1 METDT
6 RFTARQGRG
15 QARRGPQ
22 ALQALITALLLSTTA
37 LAPAFGQVT
46 QSNPPAEVKV
56 ALTDPLGRDTP
67 RGTVVGFISAATEG
81 NVQRAALYLD
91 ARSLS
96 SQLEERV
103 QQLLAVLNHTLSPSD
118 LENLS
123 REPAGNVEDSPQPRV
138 EVVGEFRSGEYSL
151 KITLERI
158 DRKDETPIWRF
169 TSATLKGIPDAAQHI
184 GMSWQEHLAWKPLRE
199 IHFLS
204 LPLWQ
209 WLAIPIALTFVF
221 AFATILSR
229 GVVAVLRR
237 LLARLTGARAEAP
250 LARITG
256 PMRLIS
262 LGVAIAAWVAVSALP
277 LLARVQLSRVA
288 ATVAIV
294 GSAWLVVRLMDI
306 AKHVFEARFL
316 RQNELGSTSVVQL
329 TSSLGKVLV
338 IIVAIM
344 GVLYAVGFDLTTAL
358 AGLGI
363 GGVAIAFAAQKSLEN
378 VFGGVLIIS
387 DQPVR
392 VGDFCR
398 AGDVMGTIEQIGVRS
413 TRIRT
418 LDRTVVSIPN
428 AQMASMNLENFGQ
441 RDKFWFRPVL
451 GLRYETQADQLRY
464 VLAEIRRMFYEHP
477 RVENDSARVRFVR
490 FGTSSLDLDVFAYV
504 RAGDFADFLAVQ
516 EDLLLRI
523 MDIVK
528 DGGTGFAFPS
538 STTYLARDSGLDG
551 KKTEDAVAA
560 VGRWRDEQELPFPNF
575 RASRIAEFDSK
586 LEYPPRES
594 DLRGSDKPK

>member
-1 METDT
+1 L
-6 RFTARQGRG
+6 
-15 QARRGPQ
+15 PV
-22 ALQALITALLLSTTA
+22 LITVLLLSTTA
-37 LAPAFGQVT
+37 FSPAFGQVP
-46 QSNPPAEVKV
+46 QAQPPAEAKV
-56 ALTDPLGRDTP
+56 EPKDPLGRDTP
-67 RGTVVGFISAATEG
+67 KGTVVGFISAATAG
-81 NVQRAALYLD
+81 NMQRSELYLD
-91 ARSLS
+91 IRGLS
-96 SQLEERV
+96 GQVEDRV
-103 QQLLAVLNHTLSPSD
+103 QQLLAVLNRTLSPVD
-118 LENLS
+118 LDKLSSEPSGNLD
-123 REPAGNVEDSPQPRV
+123 DSPEPLV
-138 EVVGEFRSGEYSL
+138 EVVGEFKSDDYTL

-158 DRKDETPIWRF
+158 DRKDEAPIWRF
-169 TSATLKGIPDAAQHI
+169 TGTTLRSVPEAAQHI
-184 GMSWQEHLAWKPLRE
+184 GKRWQEHLVWKPLRE
-199 IHFLS
+199 IRFLS

-209 WLAIPIALTFVF
+209 WLAFPISLAIVFVF
-221 AFATILSR
+221 AKILSR
-229 GVVAVLRR
+229 GLFVALRL
-237 LLARLTGARAEAP
+237 LLARLTGVRSEAP
-250 LARITG
+250 LARLTG
-256 PMRLIS
+256 PIGLIS
-262 LGVAIAAWVAVSALP
+262 LGVAILTWAALSALP

-288 ATVAIV
+288 AALAIV
-294 GSAWLVVRLMDI
+294 GAAWCVVRLIDI
-306 AKHVFEARFL
+306 AKDVFERRFR

-329 TSSLGKVLV
+329 ASSLGKVLA
-338 IIVAIM
+338 IIVAIV
-344 GVLYAVGFDLTTAL
+344 GVLYTAGFDLTTAL

-378 VFGGVLIIS
+378 IFGGVLIIS

-398 AGDVMGTIEQIGVRS
+398 AGDVTGTVEQIGVRS

-428 AQMASMNLENFGQ
+428 AQMAAINLENFGQ

-504 RAGDFADFLAVQ
+504 RASDFADFLAVQ

-538 STTYLARDSGLDG
+538 STTYLTRDTGLDE

-560 VGRWRDEQELPFPNF
+560 VGRWREKQELPFPYF
-575 RASRIAEFDSK
+575 RGSRIAEFDSK

-594 DLRGSDKPK
+594 DVRGAEMSK

>member
-1 METDT
+1 V
-6 RFTARQGRG
+6 
-15 QARRGPQ
+15 
-22 ALQALITALLLSTTA
+22 LALIAVLLLGTTA
-37 LAPAFGQVT
+37 LAPALGQAPPA
-46 QSNPPAEVKV
+46 NPPAEAK
-56 ALTDPLGRDTP
+56 AELTDPLGRDTP

-91 ARSLS
+91 ARGLS

-103 QQLLAVLNHTLSPSD
+103 QQLLAVLNRTLSPAD
-118 LENLS
+118 LDKLS
-123 REPAGNVEDSPQPRV
+123 REAAGNLDDSPQPRV
-138 EVVGEFRSGEYSL
+138 EVVGEFKSDEYSL

-158 DRKDETPIWRF
+158 DRKDESPIWRF

-184 GMSWQEHLAWKPLRE
+184 QMSWQEHLAWKPLRE

-209 WLAIPIALTFVF
+209 WLAIPIALALVF
-221 AFATILSR
+221 AFAKMLSW
-229 GVVAVLRR
+229 GVVAALRP

-250 LARITG
+250 LAQITG
-256 PMRLIS
+256 PLGLIS
-262 LGVAIAAWVAVSALP
+262 LGVAIAGWAAVSALP

-288 ATVAIV
+288 AAVAIV
-294 GSAWLVVRLMDI
+294 GTAWLLVRLIDI

-338 IIVAIM
+338 MIFGIM

-398 AGDVMGTIEQIGVRS
+398 AGDVLGTVEQIGVRS

-428 AQMASMNLENFGQ
+428 AQMATMNLENFGH

-477 RVENDSARVRFVR
+477 RVENDAARVRFVR

-504 RAGDFADFLAVQ
+504 RASDFAEFLAVQ

-538 STTYLARDSGLDG
+538 STTYLARDSGLDE

-560 VGRWRDEQELPFPNF
+560 VGRWRDKQELPFPDF
-575 RASRIAEFDSK
+575 RSSRIAEFDSK

-594 DLRGSDKPK
+594 DLRGSETSK